1 MASTDEAIMSIT
13 SESGGTYAVNFNAQY
28 NIDPTDRTELPQ
40 RFGHRIQS
48 INGKPN
54 TETMAAAIP
63 AKTFTPGC
71 NMPSAGTIAAS
82 LLIKLNGSGTY
93 ILNLLLLLV
102 LEQTLKLY

>member
-13 SESGGTYAVNFNAQY
+13 SESGGTYAVNFTQY

-54 TETMAAAIP
+54 TETMAAT
-63 AKTFTPGC
+63 AKTFTLCIMCPLQVL
-71 NMPSAGTIAAS
+71 S
-82 LLIKLNGSGTY
+82 LRAF
-93 ILNLLLLLV
+93 
-102 LEQTLKLY
+102 

>member
-28 NIDPTDRTELPQ
+28 NIDPTDRTGVAQ

-54 TETMAAAIP
+54 NETMAAAIP
-63 AKTFTPGC
+63 AKTFTPGVYYA
-71 NMPSAGTIAAS
+71 PAGTIAAS
-82 LLIKLNGSGTY
+82 L
-93 ILNLLLLLV
+93 
-102 LEQTLKLY
+102 